1 MKLLNFLTKNTIVL
15 FFIFSSPLT
24 AVEFSFSE
32 DPVPVSEVLVDCNIG
47 ETWVKNHIKY
57 ECTNA
62 EGSGDDAIIG
72 RAVGCSPDNI
82 LSGPIILPDQ
92 TYTNDHFKYS
102 CSIEGDDVVLKV
114 LNCIDNEGNP
124 VKIGDWFTK
133 EVNNNRTTIEC
144 HGDEQS
150 AKKVIF
156 KWTSCL
162 IDGEHVI
169 EGNFRV
175 KYAQDL
181 NKVYK
186 NDLQIGEIIS
196 CKRENGIVE
205 AKCTGCVGK
214 NNIHVSIA
222 GYSKIGEQ
230 WTQCRRHIDE
240 CKLVNVGKHYVDCTF
255 NGVSYAAGEYFNAT
269 NGIASYTCINGFIK
283 KQGCWIGDEFKRI
296 GEVFYENDTPFV
308 CDFNSDSYVSFGN
321 HKGCLSQNGNQNVK
335 FGDTWREGNVM
346 KRCSWEVNDGEVSFP
361 KVEEYACVYFE
372 KVVPLNKIIRDE
384 INKNILKKC
393 ALNENGSLSMRTLTE
408 SEMAKWLKK
417 KTYNLDL
424 LEFYGKGGRG
434 PRAHAS
440 PTVTTDAFI
449 EMKNMV
455 RNGGMETNDNVM
467 EEEKCID
474 KISIC
479 RDLKPLCSSSSTE
492 KQISEIVNVI
502 KKKAKTFSD
511 SELFTQLISKL
522 DGKISTTLKSQT
534 SCDSR
539 LSALVDIICPITCN
553 SCYCIDKVKSYVPL
567 IMGKNQQQHCL

>member
-1 MKLLNFLTKNTIVL
+1 MKFLTFFNKNIIL
-15 FFIFSSPLT
+15 IFFIIST
-24 AVEFSFSE
+24 INAVEFSFSE
-32 DPVPVSEVLVDCNIG
+32 DSAPISEALVDCNIG
-47 ETWVKNHIKY
+47 ETWVRNYIKY
-57 ECTNA
+57 ECMNI
-62 EGSGDDAIIG
+62 EGSGDDSIIG
-72 RAVGCSPDNI
+72 KAVGCSPDNI

-102 CSIEGDDVVLKV
+102 CSIEGDDVVLKI
-114 LNCIDNEGNP
+114 LNCIDLEGNP

-144 HGDEQS
+144 HGNEQS

-175 KYAQDL
+175 KYAHDL

-186 NDLQIGEIIS
+186 NDLQIGEIVS

-214 NNIHVSIA
+214 DNIHVGIA

-230 WTQCRRHIDE
+230 WTQCRRHVDE

-255 NGVSYAAGEYFNAT
+255 NGISYAAGEYFNAT
-269 NGIASYTCINGFIK
+269 NGIASYTCINGYVK
-283 KQGCWIGDEFKRI
+283 KQGCWIGEEFKRI

-308 CDFNSDSYVSFGN
+308 CDYRSDSYIGFGA
-321 HKGCLSQNGNQNVK
+321 HKGCLTQGNNKNFIK
-335 FGDTWREGNVM
+335 FGESWREGNVM
-346 KRCSWEVNDGEVSFP
+346 KRCSWEIIDEGMSSP
-361 KVEEYACVYFE
+361 KIEEYACVYFE
-372 KVVPLNKIIRDE
+372 KIVPLNKIIRDE

-393 ALNENGSLSMRTLTE
+393 AYDNKGTLNMRILTE
-408 SEMAKWLKK
+408 SEMAKWLRK

-424 LEFYGKGGRG
+424 LEYYGKGGRG

-440 PTVTTDAFI
+440 PTMTTDAFI

-455 RNGGMETNDNVM
+455 KNDEGEIYYSP

-479 RDLKPLCSSSSTE
+479 KDLKPLCSSAGLE
-492 KQISEIVNVI
+492 KQINEIFNVI
-502 KKKAKTFSD
+502 RKKTNVINKSETFS
-511 SELFTQLISKL
+511 QLISKL
-522 DGKISTTLKSQT
+522 DNKITTAFKYQN

-567 IMGKNQQQHCL
+567 IMGKNQQQCI

>member
-1 MKLLNFLTKNTIVL
+1 MKLFNYLTKNIIL
-15 FFIFSSPLT
+15 IFFIFSKT
-24 AVEFSFSE
+24 KAVEFSFSE
-32 DPVPVSEVLVDCNIG
+32 DPVPVSEALVDCNIG

-57 ECTNA
+57 ECTNV
-62 EGSGDDAIIG
+62 EGSGDDSIVG
-72 RAVGCSPDNI
+72 KAVGCSPDNI
-82 LSGPIILPDQ
+82 LSGPTILPDE

-114 LNCIDNEGNP
+114 LNCIDHDGNP

-175 KYAQDL
+175 KYAHDL

-214 NNIHVSIA
+214 DNIHVGIA
-222 GYSKIGEQ
+222 GYTRIGEQ

-255 NGVSYAAGEYFNAT
+255 NGVSYAAGEYFNST

-283 KQGCWIGDEFKRI
+283 KQGCWISEEFKRI

-308 CDFNSDSYVSFGN
+308 CDYRSDSYIGFGS
-321 HKGCLSQNGNQNVK
+321 HKGCLSREKNQDVIK
-335 FGDTWREGNVM
+335 FGESWREGNVM
-346 KRCSWEVNDGEVSFP
+346 KRCSWEIIDEDISSP
-361 KVEEYACVYFE
+361 KVEEYACIYFE
-372 KVVPLNKIIRDE
+372 KIVPLNKIIRDE

-393 ALNENGSLSMRTLTE
+393 AYDSKGTLSMRTLTD
-408 SEMAKWLKK
+408 SEMAKWLRK

-424 LEFYGKGGRG
+424 LEYYGKGGRG

-440 PTVTTDAFI
+440 PTLTTDAFI

-455 RNGGMETNDNVM
+455 RNDEGGDSNNI
-467 EEEKCID
+467 EEEKCVD
-474 KISIC
+474 KIPIC
-479 RDLKPLCSSSSTE
+479 KDLKPLCSSAGSE
-492 KQISEIVNVI
+492 KQINEIINTIRKKVNVI
-502 KKKAKTFSD
+502 NG
-511 SELFTQLISKL
+511 SEAFTQLISKL
-522 DGKISTTLKSQT
+522 DTKITTTLKLQN

-553 SCYCIDKVKSYVPL
+553 SCYCVEKVKSYVPL
-567 IMGKNQQQHCL
+567 IMGNNNQQCI